1 MRAMGKRRKCPSLLI
16 FHRIKKG
23 QKRRSPLNWKIRS
36 PPFLWFF
43 YPSKIERPTAFS
55 LRLVVHALC
64 FDQLYCCTCK
74 LFSSLCTLVQ
84 DNLAPAW
91 PQYDVNTC
99 WNLIGQKEAS
109 QREASQDWV
118 PMKEKGERK
127 IGFLCIMIGFLWW
140 KMGFLCRDGKSGL
153 LRWGTPT

>member
-16 FHRIKKG
+16 FHRIKEG

-43 YPSKIERPTAFS
+43 YPSKTERPTAFS

-84 DNLAPAW
+84 DNLAPAL

-99 WNLIGQKEAS
+99 WNLNGQKEAS
-109 QREASQDWV
+109 QREASQREASRRR
-118 PMKEKGERK
+118 PT
-127 IGFLCIMIGFLWW
+127 
-140 KMGFLCRDGKSGL
+140 
-153 LRWGTPT
+153 TPTAKAAYWGGVPPPKKLKLNLTS

>member
-23 QKRRSPLNWKIRS
+23 QKRRSPLNCKIRS

-74 LFSSLCTLVQ
+74 LFSNLCILVQ

-109 QREASQDWV
+109 HREASQREASRPSKAAYWGGV
-118 PMKEKGERK
+118 PPPKKVNP
-127 IGFLCIMIGFLWW
+127 FLSNHKAKTVRAKL
-140 KMGFLCRDGKSGL
+140 KL
-153 LRWGTPT
+153 